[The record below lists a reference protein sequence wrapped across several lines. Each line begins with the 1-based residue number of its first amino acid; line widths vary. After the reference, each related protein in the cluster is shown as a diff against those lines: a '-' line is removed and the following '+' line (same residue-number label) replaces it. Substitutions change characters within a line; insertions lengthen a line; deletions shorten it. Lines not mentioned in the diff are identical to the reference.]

1 MYILSMHWDVLTLWA
16 ILSLTGKLY
25 IVCLLVSAVYTIYSL
40 SRIVVRSR
48 SIKNTSVDAEPAG
61 LGLIVIA

>member
-1 MYILSMHWDVLTLWA
+1 MYILSMHWDELTLWA

-25 IVCLLVSAVYTIYSL
+25 IVCLLVSVVYTIYSL
-40 SRIVVRSR
+40 SRVVVRSR